1 MRITT
6 ACVLNDY
13 CTTTRSSVATYIQ
26 IPLNFIV
33 SLSTGVVAVIAAV
46 SSCIVSVVITAII
59 TFVISAHYHKRKY
72 SNKQAAVTQP
82 IVSRTG
88 VIEYEEIK
96 KTSPDN
102 MAMTTNPSYDVA
114 MTGNPAYGH
123 NVKKID
129 QGSDYYN

>member
-1 MRITT
+1 MITVVIC
-6 ACVLNDY
+6 CV
-13 CTTTRSSVATYIQ
+13 
-26 IPLNFIV
+26 V
-33 SLSTGVVAVIAAV
+33 SI
-46 SSCIVSVVITAII
+46 VITAII

-72 SNKQAAVTQP
+72 SNKQTAVTQP

-88 VIEYEEIK
+88 VMENEEIK

>member
-1 MRITT
+1 MANWLDLTLLYHPALIYIFNLFNTCICLLIT
-6 ACVLNDY
+6 D
-13 CTTTRSSVATYIQ
+13 
-26 IPLNFIV
+26 
-33 SLSTGVVAVIAAV
+33 SLSNGVVAVIAAV
-46 SSCIVSVVITAII
+46 SSCIVSVVITAVI
-59 TFVISAHYHKRKY
+59 TFVITTHYHKRKY
-72 SNKQAAVTQP
+72 SNKQTAVTQP

-114 MTGNPAYGH
+114 MTSNPAYGH

>member
-1 MRITT
+1 M
-6 ACVLNDY
+6 Y
-13 CTTTRSSVATYIQ
+13 FMS
-26 IPLNFIV
+26 LNFIV
-33 SLSTGVVAVIAAV
+33 YLLECMVAVIAAV
-46 SSCIVSVVITAII
+46 SSCIVSVVITAVI
-59 TFVISAHYHKRKY
+59 TFVISGHYYKRKY
-72 SNKQAAVTQP
+72 SNEQTAVTQP